1 MRTLFNIPS
10 EKETRLWNKY
20 MSNTY
25 EQLNK
30 PDSTVQDAGLFQGQ
44 VGRAELFKQPSQHR
58 WTQFV
63 ISFEEHHS
71 PVAYPYSLCIHNS
84 FTDLAQNN
92 TNRRSLL
99 QYISPARRSILLW
112 LD

>member
-44 VGRAELFKQPSQHR
+44 VAWSLFLFLFLFPLPTKSSKYGS
-58 WTQFV
+58 
-63 ISFEEHHS
+63 IKEH
-71 PVAYPYSLCIHNS
+71 A
-84 FTDLAQNN
+84 A
-92 TNRRSLL
+92 
-99 QYISPARRSILLW
+99 
-112 LD
+112 